1 MRYSRWKQ
9 RLRRETKGLPLEQGL
24 SLRRWPLS
32 RAPSRPGSEPRGR
45 LGERAPGG
53 ANKREG
59 AEAPTPAGLGISR
72 EAAVRKYPGAG
83 DAGQRKGR
91 QEATSQRAWGHS
103 SNRGLYPG
111 KTPCGDAL
119 AAGHS
124 RAGAQ
129 SGFSLGPDRWWSWA
143 WRQGR
148 GDGGHTVRL
157 GDTEGRAKRASGGPV

>member
-111 KTPCGDAL
+111 KTRSSQRRRCH
-119 AAGHS
+119 AAMRWLLGIAEQEPSQASPSAQTDGGLGH
-124 RAGAQ
+124 G
-129 SGFSLGPDRWWSWA
+129 
-143 WRQGR
+143 GR
-148 GDGGHTVRL
+148 GGGM
-157 GDTEGRAKRASGGPV
+157 GDTQ